1 MRWMRGKRWAV
12 GIVLL
17 AVLVVAGTLGRVA
30 YRASRVWS
38 VGADFHERLRYLVET
53 GQTIGEKPASETF
66 SVDYLQTI
74 FGDNP
79 ELLEHLKT
87 VVQQGMSQDST
98 LTAGEITAL
107 LVTYHL
113 QDDGSVAD
121 VIVHAVGGF
130 PAARKRPGFH
140 RHGYFFQQ
148 IDSDLWTLGNIAIGF
163 LGRDIIVFGA
173 DEAATERQRQIL
185 DSIFSGEIMMLVAHL
200 QEPLYFS
207 LVLPDPRQA
216 VPPQLRNHVQAVV
229 VKGYLGHNDGRCD
242 ILVLTPSPRSSRYA
256 LNLFGDMKTASEAA
270 LRSKWGGVKKMNE
283 WGMPEYDWWAFE
295 MVKTLEQATLE
306 QEFSIIRMSTTFDRV
321 MINAILKSIERMSRD
336 LAAMQGIEDERLD
349 PRLVDARLRDSN
361 PEMPTTY
368 PLHYWS
374 AQHQWGPDWPIPA
387 TTNLPP
393 LASASETPA
402 PAEPAAGT
410 EVPVAPVA
418 PSAPA
423 TP

>member
-1 MRWMRGKRWAV
+1 MWV
-12 GIVLL
+12 VLL
-17 AVLVVAGTLGRVA
+17 TVLVVAGTIGHVV
-30 YRASRVWS
+30 YRATRLWS
-38 VGADFHERLRYLVET
+38 VGADFQTRIRYLVET
-53 GQTIGEKPASETF
+53 GQTIGEKPASEAF

-79 ELLEHLKT
+79 ELLDQLKK
-87 VVQQGMSQDST
+87 VVQQGMAQDST

-113 QDDGSVAD
+113 KDDGTVAD

-148 IDSDLWTLGNIAIGF
+148 IDSDLWTLGNLAIGF

-229 VKGYLGHNDGRCD
+229 IKGYLAHNDGRCD

-256 LNLFGDMKTASEAA
+256 LNLFADMKTAAETG
-270 LRSKWGGVKKMNE
+270 LRTKWGGVKRVNK
-283 WGMPEYDWWAFE
+283 WGQPEYDWWAFE

-306 QEFSIIRMSTTFDRV
+306 QEFSIIRMSSTFDRV

-336 LAAMQGIEDERLD
+336 LVGMQGIEDERLD
-349 PRLVDARLRDSN
+349 PRLVDARLRNSN
-361 PEMPTTY
+361 PEVPSDY

-374 AQHQWGPDWPIPA
+374 AQHEWGPNWPIPA

-393 LASASETPA
+393 LDTETAAPAPIETPA
-402 PAEPAAGT
+402 APAATEPAG
-410 EVPVAPVA
+410 VAA
-418 PSAPA
+418 PS